1 MIEILRLQQE
11 CLDRIKNHI
20 KCGSAC
26 NANHHCVSHGCDEC
40 DCSACLKHIQWGN
53 PPSFHYECEK
63 ITYHYVLRFFN
74 RFASEISYFLNQCN
88 FASVKEFNV
97 ISLGCGPASE
107 LYGFIKSIYSR
118 FPHVKLNFEGYDMN
132 PNWERVQ
139 NITKDLLAKYGL
151 NINFH
156 CKDIFTDYVD
166 VFHNKPSILVLNYV
180 LSDIAKFKNKETK
193 ELFVSQLTH
202 FIHSHNIRVVLF
214 NDIRYYGYKKSLN
227 SGVQLMNLILENLL
241 SDGLTTKSYY
251 RYFSGDSY
259 FGNEDWHPHKSN
271 HLLFNNLQGNPYIA
285 NIEYCRSKQ
294 ILTIIQ

>member
-1 MIEILRLQQE
+1 
-11 CLDRIKNHI
+11 
-20 KCGSAC
+20 
-26 NANHHCVSHGCDEC
+26 
-40 DCSACLKHIQWGN
+40 
-53 PPSFHYECEK
+53 
-63 ITYHYVLRFFN
+63 
-74 RFASEISYFLNQCN
+74 
-88 FASVKEFNV
+88 
-97 ISLGCGPASE
+97 
-107 LYGFIKSIYSR
+107 
-118 FPHVKLNFEGYDMN
+118 MN

-156 CKDIFTDYVD
+156 YTDIFTDYVD

-202 FIHSHNIRVVLF
+202 FIRSHSIRVILF
-214 NDIRYYGYKKSLN
+214 NDIRYYGYKKYLD
-227 SGVQLMNLILENLL
+227 SGVQLMNLILENLS